1 MPNGTAQHFQ
11 NLSRKTVPISWS
23 LISAD
28 DDEYEDDNSTGKK
41 RISDLCR
48 LFQEHI
54 EKKSKNRKALPIKC
68 KEIETGW

>member
-41 RISDLCR
+41 RISDFCTI
-48 LFQEHI
+48 FQEHI
-54 EKKSKNRKALPIKC
+54 EKRVK
-68 KEIETGW
+68 IEKHCP